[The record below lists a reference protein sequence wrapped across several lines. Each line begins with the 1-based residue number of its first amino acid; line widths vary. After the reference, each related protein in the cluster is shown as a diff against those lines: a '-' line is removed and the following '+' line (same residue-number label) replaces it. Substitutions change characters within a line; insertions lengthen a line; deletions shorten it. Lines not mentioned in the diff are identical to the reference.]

1 MVVASTYLS
10 SAFLPADYMGMQLLW
25 INKATDKQSQVIRA
39 HTFGVI
45 DFVGKLCEDL
55 IHYHSYI

>member
-10 SAFLPADYMGMQLLW
+10 SAFLPADYVGMQLLW

-45 DFVGKLCEDL
+45 DFVE
-55 IHYHSYI
+55 I